1 MADSVG
7 TRKLAAVLIADIVGY
22 SRLMHADEMATL
34 SAVLAARRDVVDP
47 VIAAFSGRIV
57 KSTGDGILA
66 EFANAVEAVRAAI
79 AVQQRMLDQTGRL
92 PDGSTAPDGND
103 RTGAPRLVFRIG
115 VNVGDVIVQDGDIFG
130 NGVNVAARIEPL
142 CEPGGLAI
150 SRSTFE
156 EVRDR
161 LHLPFVDRGE
171 VEVKNIARP
180 IGVFALSAEAL
191 AGLERSSEPER
202 LSVATPRSA
211 ARRGRKW
218 LWLAGAG
225 VAAIAIAAVG
235 VVTLRPAN
243 VPPVSAPPPPVLSF
257 EDRLKATIARALP
270 DLSAADVA
278 KLVHDYQEG
287 GEHRSLAV
295 SSTSG
300 DHRWTADWPT
310 RETAEEKVLERC
322 QMTYGEPCAVIVSDE
337 IIAEPDA
344 SGHWSTRDSAK
355 VRYAKSF
362 ALDRIPGVR
371 PSVLQRGDVTGYPGV
386 TTAKA
391 IAIHPQ
397 GIFSVVTGAATQHVA
412 EEQALRKCNDDPA
425 RKHAVGRCYL
435 YAVGNQIVLP
445 LRRTQA
451 LTPET
456 AVK

>member
-1 MADSVG
+1 MTEPVG

-22 SRLMHADEMATL
+22 SRLMGEDEMATL
-34 SAVLAARRDVVDP
+34 AAIVSVRRDITDP
-47 VIAAFSGRIV
+47 VIAASGGRVI
-57 KSTGDGILA
+57 KSTGDGFLA
-66 EFANAVEAVRAAI
+66 EFASAVEAVRAAI
-79 AVQQRMLDQTGRL
+79 AVQQRM
-92 PDGSTAPDGND
+92 AD
-103 RTGAPRLVFRIG
+103 RAGQVDAGPRLVYRIG
-115 VNVGDVIVQDGDIFG
+115 VNVGDVIAQDGDIFG

-142 CEPGGLAI
+142 CEPGGVAI

-161 LHLPFVDRGE
+161 LHLPFVDMGE
-171 VEVKNIARP
+171 VEVKNIVRP

-191 AGLERSSEPER
+191 AGLERMANPGPAPVPAMQTPAALEPTKPRR
-202 LSVATPRSA
+202 L
-211 ARRGRKW
+211 
-218 LWLAGAG
+218 LWLAAGCTVIAAAGAALG
-225 VAAIAIAAVG
+225 VALIG
-235 VVTLRPAN
+235 HDKTPPAS
-243 VPPVSAPPPPVLSF
+243 PPQPLPF
-257 EDRLKATIARALP
+257 EDRLKAAIARALP
-270 DLSAADVA
+270 DMSPDELA

-295 SSTSG
+295 SSRSG
-300 DHRWTADWPT
+300 DHRWTADWST
-310 RETAEEKVLERC
+310 REAAEEKVLERC
-322 QMTYGEPCAVIVSDE
+322 QMTYGEPCAVIASDE
-337 IIAEPDA
+337 IVIEPDA
-344 SGHWSTRDSAK
+344 SGHWPTRDSIR

-371 PSVLQRGDVTGYPGV
+371 PAVLQRSDVTGYQSV

-397 GIFSVVTGAATQHVA
+397 GIFSVVTGAASQRAA
-412 EEQALRKCNDDPA
+412 EDQALRKCNDDPA

-456 AVK
+456 TSK